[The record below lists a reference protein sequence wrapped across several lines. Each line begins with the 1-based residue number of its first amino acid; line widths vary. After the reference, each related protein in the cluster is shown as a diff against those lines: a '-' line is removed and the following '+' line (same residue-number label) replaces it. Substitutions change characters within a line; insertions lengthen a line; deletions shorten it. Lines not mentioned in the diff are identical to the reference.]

1 MSLQIYSEISQVNLA
16 DEKAI
21 VNISPWFL
29 QVLDYSLELAEQTNG
44 YFDPTV
50 GPLVNLWGFG
60 PQKSSKKPSE
70 YENRNK

>member
-1 MSLQIYSEISQVNLA
+1 MSTYISDSEISQVNLA

-21 VNISPWFL
+21 VDISPWFL

-60 PQKSSKKPSE
+60 PQKLKKT
-70 YENRNK
+70 K